1 MNALVSA
8 RKAEPKEDRDMV
20 AAVAE
25 AMCAYTLVHVV
36 AILYITYQ
44 LRNKRSIL
52 QSRVCFLAYYS
63 NNDCEVCTRSS
74 IYLD

>member
-52 QSRVCFLAYYS
+52 QSRVSWHTIQTMTAKCARVLQY
-63 NNDCEVCTRSS
+63 
-74 IYLD
+74 I